1 MLPPFINATGLI
13 SKILTKITEAQQ
25 PERFTLDFLKTKLGY
40 GSGSAR
46 PIIPFLK
53 RIGMLASEGT
63 PTSLYSRFRN
73 PSERGRAMAE
83 AMRIG
88 YKGIFERNEYAQE
101 LPKEKLKNL
110 VVEMTGLEPKDGS
123 VTAVVSSFLA
133 LRAFADFDA
142 LTKSN
147 EVEDDAHRHIERF
160 QQDLPPRQPPTVS
173 NEQEEAGFNL
183 SYTINLNLPETTDV
197 EVFNAIF
204 RSLRANLLRR

>member
-1 MLPPFINATGLI
+1 MLPPFMNATGLI
-13 SKILTKITEAQQ
+13 PKILTKIAEAQQ
-25 PERFTLDFLKTKLGY
+25 PERFTQDFLKTKLGY

-46 PIIPFLK
+46 PFIPFLK
-53 RIGMLASEGT
+53 RIGMLASDGT
-63 PTSLYSRFRN
+63 PTQLYSRFRN

-88 YKGIFERNEYAQE
+88 YKDIFARNEYSQD

-123 VTAVVSSFLA
+123 ITAVISSFLA

-142 LTKSN
+142 PAKSVADEN
-147 EVEDDAHRHIERF
+147 ASHGGLERLR
-160 QQDLPPRQPPTVS
+160 QDRPPRQPATIF
-173 NEQEEAGFNL
+173 EQQEEVGFNL
-183 SYTINLNLPETTDV
+183 SYTINLNLSETTDV

-204 RSLRANLLRR
+204 QSLRQNLLRK